1 MVIDCI
7 FNSWLAP
14 PVLSGPFGGKRG
26 SSPVFHTTYHHFLY
40 PFTESFTN
48 LKPGLPDPI
57 LI

>member
-1 MVIDCI
+1 MVVDCI
-7 FNSWLAP
+7 SNKRLAP

-26 SSPVFHTTYHHFLY
+26 SSLVFHIIDHHFLY